1 MLQPKKK
8 RAKMK
13 KTMSGMIMLTL
24 LSSLIL
30 PGVAGARPAVPSQ
43 IEFSNVSVQAGQSVK
58 VPVKLTQNEYPVNAY
73 NMQIDYDKSTLE
85 VVRITPAASG
95 NIASSSTDAGVPDFQ
110 YQINNAEGWV
120 RIIWV
125 NSKDRSQ
132 EDSGLI
138 DAGQSLFEM
147 EIKAKSNAAP
157 GTTHLTV
164 DQNDTEHWRFNN
176 LEYSPPAE
184 LSGGTITITA
194 ASSGGNSSSPSTPD
208 SGSSSGGG
216 TSVSSPV
223 SSPAPSAPSTP
234 AATKGVDIYVNGQ
247 KQEQSAT
254 ASTSTA
260 GNKVTTTIHVDNNK
274 VINQVGNGLRT
285 LLLPV
290 TGTGTNT
297 VVGELNAKLVKTME
311 GSNAEVV
318 IQTDTGT
325 YTLPASQIKVD
336 QVVKQLGS
344 TAPLEDVTIQI
355 AIAPSNETKK
365 AAIEAAASKIG
376 NTTVVAAPVDF
387 EVKAVYNGQQ
397 VDVNRFNA
405 YVERSITLPEG
416 VDGSKITTGVV
427 LQADGT
433 MLHVPT
439 KVIKGKVNDSAVIN
453 SLTNSTYA
461 LIYHP
466 TTFNDISSHWSRAD
480 VEDLASRL
488 VVEGEGDQQFAPDRS
503 ITRAEFTA
511 VLLRG
516 LGLHSPENDVTT
528 AFTDVKAD
536 SWYENEVQTAV
547 SYGLISGYTDN
558 SFRPN
563 SEISRAEAMTI
574 VSRAMK
580 LVELA
585 QADASETANLLGT
598 YSDGSKV
605 QPWAAES
612 VASAI
617 KQGLVQGDEG
627 KLMTDADVS
636 RAQTAAIVK
645 RLLAKA
651 GLI

>member
-13 KTMSGMIMLTL
+13 KTMSGLIMLTL

-30 PGVAGARPAVPSQ
+30 PGAAGARPALPSQ

-95 NIASSSTDAGVPDFQ
+95 NIASSSTDGDVPDFQ

-125 NSKDRSQ
+125 NSKDSSQ

-138 DAGQSLFEM
+138 DAGQPLFEM

-157 GTTHLTV
+157 GTTQLTV
-164 DQNDTEHWRFNN
+164 VQDDKEHWRFNN

-194 ASSGGNSSSPSTPD
+194 ASSGGNSSSPST
-208 SGSSSGGG
+208 GSSGGG
-216 TSVSSPV
+216 SVSTPV
-223 SSPAPSAPSTP
+223 SSAPSTP

-260 GNKVTTTIHVDNNK
+260 GNKVTTTIQVDNNK

-290 TGTGTNT
+290 SGTGTNT

-336 QVVKQLGS
+336 QVVKQLGG

-365 AAIEAAASKIG
+365 AAIEAAASKMG

-598 YSDGSKV
+598 YSDGNKV

-617 KQGLVQGDEG
+617 KQGLVQGDDG

>member
-8 RAKMK
+8 RAKMR
-13 KTMSGMIMLTL
+13 KTMSGLIMLTL
-24 LSSLIL
+24 FSSIML
-30 PGVAGARPAVPSQ
+30 PGVAGATQPIITQV
-43 IEFSNVSVQAGQSVK
+43 EFSNVSVQAGQSVK
-58 VPVKLTQNEYPVNAY
+58 VPVKLTQNEYPINAY
-73 NMQIDYDKSTLE
+73 NMQIDFKNSLLE
-85 VVRITPAASG
+85 VVRITPVASG
-95 NIASSSTDAGVPDFQ
+95 DIASSATEASVPDFQ

-125 NSKDRSQ
+125 NSKESFEQRSQ
-132 EDSGLI
+132 GDTGLI
-138 DAGQSLFEM
+138 DLGQLFEI
-147 EIKAKSNAAP
+147 EIKAKSNATP
-157 GTTHLTV
+157 GTTQLTV
-164 DQNDTEHWRFNN
+164 VQDDKEHWRFNN
-176 LEYSPPAE
+176 LEHSSPAE

-194 ASSGGNSSSPSTPD
+194 ASSGGNSSSPST
-208 SGSSSGGG
+208 GSSGGG
-216 TSVSSPV
+216 TVSTPV
-223 SSPAPSAPSTP
+223 SSAPSTP
-234 AATKGVDIYVNGQ
+234 VATKGVDIYVNGQ

-439 KVIKGKVNDSAVIN
+439 KVIKGTVNDSAVIN

-598 YSDGSKV
+598 YSDGNKV

-617 KQGLVQGDEG
+617 KQGLVQGDDG

>member
-1 MLQPKKK
+1 MLQPKNK
-8 RAKMK
+8 RAKVK
-13 KTMSGMIMLTL
+13 KTMSGLIMLTL

-30 PGVAGARPAVPSQ
+30 PGVAGAIPAVKSQ

-58 VPVKLTQNEYPVNAY
+58 VPVKLTQNEYPINAY

-95 NIASSSTDAGVPDFQ
+95 VITSSATEEGVPDFQ

-125 NSKDRSQ
+125 NSKDFSQ
-132 EDSGLI
+132 EEDTGLI
-138 DAGQSLFEM
+138 DADHTLFEM
-147 EIKAKSNAAP
+147 EIKAKSNAAS
-157 GTTHLTV
+157 GTTKLTV
-164 DQNDTEHWRFNN
+164 DQNDKEHWRFNN
-176 LEYSPPAE
+176 LEYSPPAQ

-194 ASSGGNSSSPSTPD
+194 ASSGGNSSSPST
-208 SGSSSGGG
+208 GSSGGG
-216 TSVSSPV
+216 GAAP
-223 SSPAPSAPSTP
+223 SPAPSVPTTSSTP
-234 AATKGVDIYVNGQ
+234 APTKGVDIYVNGQ

-254 ASTSTA
+254 ASTSTID
-260 GNKVTTTIHVDNNK
+260 NKVTTTIQVDNNK

-290 TGTGTNT
+290 TGTGTNS
-297 VVGELNAKLVKTME
+297 VVGELNGRLVKTME
-311 GSNAEVV
+311 GSNAQVV

-325 YTLPASQIKVD
+325 YTLPAKQIKVD
-336 QVVKQLGS
+336 QVVRQLGGS
-344 TAPLEDVTIQI
+344 APLEDVKFQI
-355 AIAPSNETKK
+355 AITPGNDAKK
-365 AAIEAAASKIG
+365 AAIAAAASKMN
-376 NTTVVAAPVDF
+376 NTTVIAAPVDF
-387 EVKAVYNGQQ
+387 EVKAVYKGQQ

-405 YVERSITLPEG
+405 YVERTITLPKDT
-416 VDGSKITTGVV
+416 DGSKITTGVV

-439 KVIKGKVNDSAVIN
+439 KVIKGTTNDAAVIN

-466 TTFNDISSHWSRAD
+466 ATFSDISNHWSRTD

-488 VVEGEGDQQFAPDRS
+488 VVEGAGDNTFAPDRS

-516 LGLHSPENDVTT
+516 LGLHSPESAVTT
-528 AFTDVKAD
+528 TFTDVKGD
-536 SWYENEVQTAV
+536 SWYENEVQTAI

-563 SEISRAEAMTI
+563 EEISRAEAMTI
-574 VSRAMK
+574 VARAMK
-580 LVELA
+580 LVDLA
-585 QADASETANLLGT
+585 KADASETANLLGA

-605 QPWAAES
+605 QAWAAEP

-617 KQGLVQGDEG
+617 KQGLVQGADG
-627 KLMTDADVS
+627 KLMADADIS

>member
-1 MLQPKKK
+1 MLQAKKK
-8 RAKMK
+8 RAKMR
-13 KTMSGMIMLTL
+13 KTMSGLIMLTL
-24 LSSLIL
+24 FSSIML
-30 PGVAGARPAVPSQ
+30 PGVAGATPPITTQV
-43 IEFSNVSVQAGQSVK
+43 EFSNVSVQAGESVK
-58 VPVKLTQNEYPVNAY
+58 VPVKLTQNEYPINAY
-73 NMQIDYDKSTLE
+73 NMQIDFKNSLLE
-85 VVRITPAASG
+85 VVRITPVASG
-95 NIASSSTDAGVPDFQ
+95 DIASSATEASVPDFQ

-125 NSKDRSQ
+125 NSKESFEQRSQ
-132 EDSGLI
+132 GDTGLI
-138 DAGQSLFEM
+138 DLGQLFEI
-147 EIKAKSNAAP
+147 EIKAKSNATP
-157 GTTHLTV
+157 GTTQLTV
-164 DQNDTEHWRFNN
+164 VQDDKEHWRFNN

-194 ASSGGNSSSPSTPD
+194 ASSGGNSSSPST
-208 SGSSSGGG
+208 GSSGGG
-216 TSVSSPV
+216 SVST
-223 SSPAPSAPSTP
+223 PAPSAPSTP

-290 TGTGTNT
+290 TGTGTNA

-325 YTLPASQIKVD
+325 YTLPASQINVD

-598 YSDGSKV
+598 YSDGNKV

-617 KQGLVQGDEG
+617 KQGLVQGDDG

>member
-8 RAKMK
+8 RAKMR
-13 KTMSGMIMLTL
+13 KTMSGLIMLTL
-24 LSSLIL
+24 FSSIML
-30 PGVAGARPAVPSQ
+30 PGVAGATQPIITQV
-43 IEFSNVSVQAGQSVK
+43 EFSNVSVQAGQSVK
-58 VPVKLTQNEYPVNAY
+58 VPVKLTQNEYPINAY
-73 NMQIDYDKSTLE
+73 NMQIDFKNSLLE
-85 VVRITPAASG
+85 VVRITPVASG
-95 NIASSSTDAGVPDFQ
+95 DIASSATEASVPDFQ

-125 NSKDRSQ
+125 NSKESFEQRSQ
-132 EDSGLI
+132 GDTGLI
-138 DAGQSLFEM
+138 DLGQLFEI

-157 GTTHLTV
+157 GTTQLTV
-164 DQNDTEHWRFNN
+164 VQDDKEHWRFNN
-176 LEYSPPAE
+176 LEHSSPAE

-194 ASSGGNSSSPSTPD
+194 ASSGGNSSSPST
-208 SGSSSGGG
+208 GSSGGG
-216 TSVSSPV
+216 TVSTPV
-223 SSPAPSAPSTP
+223 SSAPSTP
-234 AATKGVDIYVNGQ
+234 VATKGVDIYVNGQ

-439 KVIKGKVNDSAVIN
+439 KVIKGTVNDSAVIN

-598 YSDGSKV
+598 YSDGNKV

-617 KQGLVQGDEG
+617 KQGLVQGDDG

>member
-1 MLQPKKK
+1 MLQTKKK
-8 RAKMK
+8 RPRLR
-13 KTMSGMIMLTL
+13 KTMSGLIMLTL
-24 LSSLIL
+24 FSSLVFPL
-30 PGVAGARPAVPSQ
+30 SAGAESSQPSFSQ
-43 IEFSNVSVQAGQSVK
+43 VEFTNKNVQAGQTVT
-58 VPVKLTQNEYPVNAY
+58 VPVVLKETEIPIKAY
-73 NMQIDYDKSTLE
+73 NMQINYDTSALE
-85 VVRITPAASG
+85 VVGITPRTG
-95 NIASSSTDAGVPDFQ
+95 NTNPSFTTVISPADF
-110 YQINNAEGWV
+110 YANVNSEEGWV

-125 NSKDRSQ
+125 GTEQQDWISKGEQ
-132 EDSGLI
+132 
-138 DAGQSLFEM
+138 LFT
-147 EIKAKSNAAP
+147 IQFKAKNNATP
-157 GTTHLTV
+157 GQKLLKV
-164 DQNDTEHWRFNN
+164 NLNDSEHWHFENVEPVYEASAQ
-176 LEYSPPAE
+176 LM
-184 LSGGTITITA
+184 GGTITITT
-194 ASSGGNSSSPSTPD
+194 ASSGGNSSSPST
-208 SGSSSGGG
+208 GSSGGG
-216 TSVSSPV
+216 SAAPSPV
-223 SSPAPSAPSTP
+223 TSAPTTSSTP
-234 AATKGVDIYVNGQ
+234 VATKGVDIYVNGQ

-254 ASTSTA
+254 ASTSTID
-260 GNKVTTTIHVDNNK
+260 NKVTTTIHVDNNK

-290 TGTGTNT
+290 TGTGTNA
-297 VVGELNAKLVKTME
+297 VVGELNGKLVKTME
-311 GSNAEVV
+311 GSNAQVV

-336 QVVKQLGS
+336 QIVRQLGGS
-344 TAPLEDVTIQI
+344 ASLEDVKFQI
-355 AIAPSNETKK
+355 SIVPSNDTKK
-365 AAIEAAASKIG
+365 AAIEAAASKMN
-376 NTTVVAAPVDF
+376 NTTVIAAPVDF
-387 EVKAVYNGQQ
+387 EVKAVYQGQQ
-397 VDVNRFNA
+397 VDVNRFNS
-405 YVERSITLPEG
+405 YVERTIILPKDT
-416 VDGSKITTGVV
+416 DGSKITTGVV

-439 KVIKGKVNDSAVIN
+439 KVIKGTTNDAAVIN

-466 TTFNDISSHWSRAD
+466 ATFTDISNHWSRTD

-488 VVEGEGDQQFAPDRS
+488 VVEGAGDNTFAPDRS

-516 LGLHSPENDVTT
+516 LGLHSPESAVTT
-528 AFTDVKAD
+528 TFTDVNAN

-563 SEISRAEAMTI
+563 DEISRAEAMTI

-580 LVELA
+580 LVDLA
-585 QADASETANLLGT
+585 KADASETANLLDS

-605 QPWAAES
+605 QAWAAEP

-617 KQGLVQGDEG
+617 KQGLVQGADG
-627 KLMTDADVS
+627 KLMADADIS

>member
-8 RAKMK
+8 RAKMR
-13 KTMSGMIMLTL
+13 KTMSGLIMLTL

-30 PGVAGARPAVPSQ
+30 PGAAGARPAVPSQ

-95 NIASSSTDAGVPDFQ
+95 NIASSSTDGDVPDFQ

-125 NSKDRSQ
+125 NSKDISQ

-138 DAGQSLFEM
+138 DAGQPLFEM

-157 GTTHLTV
+157 GTTQLTV
-164 DQNDTEHWRFNN
+164 VQDDKEHWRFNN

-194 ASSGGNSSSPSTPD
+194 ASSGGNSSSPST
-208 SGSSSGGG
+208 GSSGGG
-216 TSVSSPV
+216 TVSTPV
-223 SSPAPSAPSTP
+223 SSAPSTP
-234 AATKGVDIYVNGQ
+234 VATKGVDIYVNGQ

-439 KVIKGKVNDSAVIN
+439 KVIKGTVNDSAVIN

-598 YSDGSKV
+598 YSDGNKV

-617 KQGLVQGDEG
+617 KQGLVQGDDG

>member
-8 RAKMK
+8 RSKMK
-13 KTMSGMIMLTL
+13 KTMSGLIMLTL

-30 PGVAGARPAVPSQ
+30 PGAAGARPAVTSI

-73 NMQIDYDKSTLE
+73 NMQIDFKNSMLE

-95 NIASSSTDAGVPDFQ
+95 NIASSSTDVPDFQ

-125 NSKDRSQ
+125 NSKDISQ

-138 DAGQSLFEM
+138 DAGQPLFEM

-157 GTTHLTV
+157 GTTQLTV
-164 DQNDTEHWRFNN
+164 VQDDKEHWRFNN
-176 LEYSPPAE
+176 LEHSPPAE

-194 ASSGGNSSSPSTPD
+194 ASSGGNSSSPST
-208 SGSSSGGG
+208 GSSGGG
-216 TSVSSPV
+216 SVSTPV
-223 SSPAPSAPSTP
+223 SSVPSTP

-274 VINQVGNGLRT
+274 VITQVGNGLRT

-336 QVVKQLGS
+336 QVVKQLGG
-344 TAPLEDVTIQI
+344 TAPLENVTIQI

-439 KVIKGKVNDSAVIN
+439 KVIKGKVNDAAVIN

-466 TTFNDISSHWSRAD
+466 TTFNDISSHWSRTD

-488 VVEGEGDQQFAPDRS
+488 VVEGEGDQHFAPDRS

-516 LGLHSPENDVTT
+516 LGLHSPENEVTT
-528 AFTDVKAD
+528 TFTDVKAD
-536 SWYENEVQTAV
+536 SWYANEVQTAV

-558 SFRPN
+558 SFHPS

-585 QADASETANLLGT
+585 QADASETANLLGK
-598 YSDGSKV
+598 YSDGNKV

-617 KQGLVQGDEG
+617 KQGLVQGADG
-627 KLMTDADVS
+627 KLMTDTDVS
-636 RAQTAAIVK
+636 RAQTAAMVK
-645 RLLAKA
+645 RLLTKA